1 MGPEALAQVLRHL
14 KTYDHP
20 DLLVGLKTGDDAAV
34 YRLDAERALVQ
45 TVDFFPPVVDDPFT
59 YGGIAAAN
67 AMSDVY
73 AMGGEVILALNVA
86 AFPDNL
92 PPEILADIF
101 RGGAEKVAEAGG
113 IVAGGH
119 TIMDKEPKYGLCV
132 TGIVHP
138 DRIMTKGGIRPGDR
152 LFLTKPLGTGVITTA
167 LKMQRAAPE
176 HVREAV
182 ASMLRLNR
190 QAARIAQAVGVRGA
204 TDITGFGL
212 LGHASEMAS
221 ASHVDLR
228 ILAGKAPLLPG
239 AARYA
244 AEGVWAG
251 GMWRNRQHVLG
262 SDTRRSGPLAVVSEE
277 VPEDLVGLLCDPQTS
292 GGLLLAV
299 PPAALAQF
307 TAQCASS
314 GQPAWEIGSAAAPVV
329 DGQCRI
335 EVLP

>member
-59 YGGIAAAN
+59 YGAIAAAN

-73 AMGGEVILALNVA
+73 AMGGEVLLALNVA
-86 AFPDNL
+86 AFPDSL
-92 PPEILADIF
+92 PPEMLAEIF
-101 RGGAEKVAEAGG
+101 RGGAEKVAEGGG

-119 TIMDKEPKYGLCV
+119 TITDREPKYGLCV

-138 DRIMTKGGIRPGDR
+138 DHIMTKGGIRPGDL

-167 LKMQRAAPE
+167 LKQQRAAPE
-176 HVREAV
+176 HVHEAV
-182 ASMLRLNR
+182 VSMLRLNR
-190 QAARIAQAVGVRGA
+190 TAAQIAQAVGVRGA

-212 LGHASEMAS
+212 LGHAAEMAS

-228 ILAGKAPLLPG
+228 ILASKAPLLPG

-244 AEGVWAG
+244 AEGVWPG
-251 GMWRNRQHVLG
+251 GMWRNRHHVLG
-262 SDTRRSGPLAVVSEE
+262 SDTGRNGPLATVSED
-277 VPEDLVGLLCDPQTS
+277 VPDNLIGLLCDPQTS

-299 PPAALAQF
+299 PAAALERF
-307 TAQCASS
+307 TALCASS
-314 GQPAWEIGSAAAPVV
+314 GQPAWEIGSAAAPAVA
-329 DGQCRI
+329 GQCRM

>member
-20 DLLVGLKTGDDAAV
+20 NLLVGLKTGDDAAV

-59 YGGIAAAN
+59 YGAIAAAN
-67 AMSDVY
+67 SMSDVY
-73 AMGGEVILALNVA
+73 AMGGEVILALNIA

-92 PPEILADIF
+92 PAEILADIF

-119 TIMDKEPKYGLCV
+119 TITDKEPKYGLCV

-138 DRIMTKGGIRPGDR
+138 NHILTKGGVRAGDR

-167 LKMQRAAPE
+167 LKQQVAAPE
-176 HVREAV
+176 HVQKAV
-182 ASMLRLNR
+182 TSMLRLNR
-190 QAARIAQAVGVRGA
+190 LAAQVAQTVGVRGA

-212 LGHASEMAS
+212 LGHASEMAA
-221 ASHVDLR
+221 ASCVDLR
-228 ILAGKAPLLPG
+228 ISAASVPLLPG

-244 AEGVWAG
+244 AEGIWAG

-262 SDTRRSGPLAVVSEE
+262 SDTGRDGRLATVSKD
-277 VPEDLVGLLCDPQTS
+277 VPEYLVGLLCDPQTS
-292 GGLLLAV
+292 GGMLLAV
-299 PPAALAQF
+299 PPDVLDQFEAL
-307 TAQCASS
+307 CASRGLS
-314 GQPAWEIGSAAAPVV
+314 AWEIGVAVAPAAGEP
-329 DGQCRI
+329 CRI
-335 EVLP
+335 VVGA